1 MKSKVKKETAAAKAS
16 VNKKPK
22 VNTKQMKAK
31 DAGKKQAGR
40 KSAKTKNAGIKK
52 KKRRTSLFSIRNKII
67 VCFLVPIVF
76 MIVLGVMS
84 YKQTATGM
92 SEAYRDS
99 TQQTIKMASEYI
111 DVVNNFIRAELL
123 KYARNGDV
131 QKYFSGIYVNDA
143 TQNMALLKSASD
155 SISSSQRA
163 NSFISDVHLI
173 STDDVRLISTRT
185 TAKAGIY
192 DKYMAEMLAV
202 SDDGKT
208 VNRWIDHHDELDA
221 YLGID
226 ASDYIL
232 ACQMELEGGKGV
244 AVLDVKAS
252 EIRKLLSEIDLGEGS
267 IVGLVTAGGREVSV
281 GHDAEGQLVSYSA
294 DQVIFA
300 DKDFFAQ
307 MEESSGVMDV
317 RYEGAEYLYLYC
329 TSEMTGASVCGLI
342 PMSLVT
348 AQADSIRQMTLV
360 GVILSSIIVCII
372 GIGIAGGIRKNM
384 RRISGSLEVVAEG
397 NLATKVSV
405 KGRDEFRG
413 LAAAANNMIA
423 NNKQLVQQVSSATDK
438 LEKSA
443 KEVTEVSGVIQEY
456 SKDISRAID
465 DINEGMVQQSTHAQE
480 CVSRTDTL
488 SSEIQEVSRVARD
501 VEALVSNAEK
511 MIQSGMQI
519 VELLGQR
526 AQETTEVTA
535 RVGESIAELKQGF
548 EIIDRFVSTITDI
561 SEQTNLLSLNAS
573 IEAARAG
580 EAGRGFAVVAE
591 EIRKLADN
599 SAEAAG
605 EIRNNVELI
614 SSQTSHSVESAKQ
627 AGEMVALQTA
637 SVQEVI
643 GVFQSMNKSMEELFD
658 GLKQILI
665 STERADKERMDTLEA
680 VRNISQIIE
689 KTAMSAEVV
698 QNIAISLT
706 KNVENLNGTAENLD
720 DNMNGLKTEIS
731 VFKTE

>member
-1 MKSKVKKETAAAKAS
+1 MKSKTKKEKGATKAS
-16 VNKKPK
+16 ANKKSK
-22 VNTKQMKAK
+22 VSTKPAK
-31 DAGKKQAGR
+31 STGSKPANAKPAKEKKTGV
-40 KSAKTKNAGIKK
+40 KK

-84 YKQTATGM
+84 YQQSATGM
-92 SEAYRDS
+92 ADAYRDS

-123 KYARNGDV
+123 KYAQNGDV
-131 QKYFSGIYVNDA
+131 QKYFSGIYANDA
-143 TQNMALLKSASD
+143 TQTTSLLKSVSGTL
-155 SISSSQRA
+155 SSSQRA
-163 NSFISDVHLI
+163 NSYISDIHLI
-173 STDDVRLISTRT
+173 STDEVRLISTRDT
-185 TAKAGIY
+185 SKPGIF
-192 DKYMAEMLAV
+192 DKYMAEMLAA
-202 SDDGKT
+202 SDDGKK
-208 VNRWIDHHDELDA
+208 VNRWIDRHDELDA

-226 ASDYIL
+226 QSDYIL
-232 ACQMELEGGKGV
+232 SCQMELEGGKGV

-252 EIRKLLSEIDLGEGS
+252 EIRKLLSGIDLGEGS
-267 IVGLVTAGGREVSV
+267 IVGLVTAGGREVAV
-281 GHDAEGQLVSYSA
+281 GHDAEGQVVSYSA
-294 DQVIFA
+294 DQIVFA
-300 DKDFFAQ
+300 DKDFFTQ
-307 MEESSGVMDV
+307 MEGQSGVMEV
-317 RYEGAEYLYLYC
+317 RYEGAEYLYIYC
-329 TSEMTGASVCGLI
+329 TSEMTAASVCGLI
-342 PMSLVT
+342 PMKLVT

-360 GVILSSIIVCII
+360 GVILSSIIVSII

-438 LEKSA
+438 LEESA

-456 SKDISRAID
+456 SMNISHAID
-465 DINEGMVQQSTHAQE
+465 DINEGMVKQSTHAQE
-480 CVSRTDTL
+480 CVNRTDTL

-501 VEALVSNAEK
+501 VEALVSNAET

-535 RVGESIAELKQGF
+535 KVGESIAELKQGF

-614 SSQTSHSVESAKQ
+614 STQTSHSVDSAKQ
-627 AGEMVALQTA
+627 ASEMVALQTA
-637 SVQEVI
+637 SVEEVI
-643 GVFQSMNKSMEELFD
+643 GVFQSMNKSMEELFE
-658 GLKQILI
+658 GLKRIAV

-698 QNIAISLT
+698 SNIAISLT
-706 KNVENLNGTAENLD
+706 KNVENLNGTAENLG
-720 DNMNGLKTEIS
+720 DNMNGLKNEIA
-731 VFKTE
+731 VFKIE